1 MARPLMGTDN
11 ILELQDNGYKST
23 VSAISEIID
32 NSIQAN
38 AKNIDIIIIKNTTKT
53 EDEID
58 EILISDN
65 GDGMNQETFNKA
77 LQMSAGSRS
86 KAKAGLGKYG
96 QGLPNS

>member
-38 AKNIDIIIIKNTTKT
+38 AKNIDIIIIKNTTKI
-53 EDEID
+53 EDEIE

-65 GDGMNQETFNKA
+65 
-77 LQMSAGSRS
+77 
-86 KAKAGLGKYG
+86 
-96 QGLPNS
+96 